1 MEDLNVKELEKL
13 LAEKK
18 KEKKKRKRMKFGKK
32 ALVAAFLICIIL
44 IIFTMAMI
52 YTGRDTTSLTI
63 LATAGVGILPVMYG
77 IYDFFN
83 TKINLKHMEENYIEN
98 YDDERGIY

>member
-1 MEDLNVKELEKL
+1 MDKLTEKELEAL
-13 LAEKK
+13 LKHKRKNKK
-18 KEKKKRKRMKFGKK
+18 KMKFGKK

-52 YTGRDTTSLTI
+52 ILEKDTTSLTI
-63 LATAGVGILPVMYG
+63 LATAGVGILPIMYG
-77 IYDFFN
+77 IYDHFN